1 MLLNKLSNEQ
11 KELFLDLC
19 IHASMANN
27 VFHDKEK
34 EYIRQYCEEM
44 QLNSVR
50 YTAVNDVES
59 TVNKMIEISSETEL
73 KIVVFELTALLLS
86 DNEYDEM
93 EKDFMEKML
102 VKANIS
108 SDLNNK
114 MIEIINKL
122 TDIYSEINTVILS

>member
-1 MLLNKLSNEQ
+1 MYLNKLSSEQ

-27 VFHDKEK
+27 DFDEKEK

-50 YTAVNDVES
+50 YTAANDIES
-59 TVNKMIEISSETEL
+59 TVNKIIEISSETEL
-73 KIVVFELTALLLS
+73 KIVILELTALLLS

-93 EKDFMEKML
+93 EKQFMEKML
-102 VKANIS
+102 TKANIS
-108 SDLNNK
+108 EEVNNK
-114 MIEIINKL
+114 IIDIINKL
-122 TDIYSEINTVILS
+122 TDIYSEINSIIFS

>member
-1 MLLNKLSNEQ
+1 MYLNKLSGEQ

-19 IHASMANN
+19 IHASMSNN
-27 VFHDKEK
+27 NFDEKEK

-44 QLNSVR
+44 QLDNVR
-50 YTAVNDVES
+50 YTTVNDIEN
-59 TVNKMIEISSETEL
+59 TINKIIEISSETEL
-73 KIVVFELTALLLS
+73 KIVILELTALLLS

-108 SDLNNK
+108 NDVNNQ
-114 MIEIINKL
+114 IIDIINKL
-122 TDIYSEINTVILS
+122 TAIYSEINSIIFS

>member
-1 MLLNKLSNEQ
+1 MYLNKLSSEQ

-19 IHASMANN
+19 VHASMANH

-34 EYIRQYCEEM
+34 EYIKQYCEEM
-44 QLNSVR
+44 QLNKLR

-59 TVNKMIEISSETEL
+59 AINKMIEISSETEL
-73 KIVVFELTALLLS
+73 KIVIFELTALLLS

-108 SDLNNK
+108 NDVNTQIVNVIK
-114 MIEIINKL
+114 KL
-122 TDIYSEINTVILS
+122 TDIYSEINTLILS